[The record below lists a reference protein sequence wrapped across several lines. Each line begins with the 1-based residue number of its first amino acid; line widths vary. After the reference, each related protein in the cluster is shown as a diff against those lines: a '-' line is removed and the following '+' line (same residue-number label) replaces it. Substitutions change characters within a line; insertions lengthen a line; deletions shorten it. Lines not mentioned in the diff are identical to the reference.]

1 LQNDVYSIPAD
12 QLIRMLPRRSDGPE
26 ARFLDMLKDWDRV
39 LRSPSVAG
47 ALYEVW
53 ERHLRT
59 ALIQKIAGVSLGD
72 FTNYLNTQHAI
83 DYLKSLPVAD
93 QQQLLLSSLADA
105 GHEMEQKEGADPA
118 LWSWG
123 AMHTIT
129 FHHSLDQLPGGQT
142 LFDLGPL
149 SRPGDGDTVDA
160 TAGADLRQTSGAS
173 YREIFDLSNWDNA
186 LAINTPGQSG
196 QPGSR
201 HYSDLLPLWEAGQ
214 YFPLVYS
221 KEAVEENAADVL
233 TLLPE
238 AAAAIGNKQ

>member
-1 LQNDVYSIPAD
+1 MVLSGVLSKITAENQ
-12 QLIRMLPRRSDGPE
+12 SDIS
-26 ARFLDMLKDWDRV
+26 F
-39 LRSPSVAG
+39 
-47 ALYEVW
+47 Y
-53 ERHLRT
+53 
-59 ALIQKIAGVSLGD
+59 
-72 FTNYLNTQHAI
+72 TQQAM
-83 DYLKSLPVAD
+83 DYLKSLPAAD
-93 QQQLLLSSLADA
+93 QQQLLLSTLADA
-105 GHEMEQKEGADPA
+105 GHEMEQKEGTDPA

-129 FHHSLDQLPGGQT
+129 FRHSLDELPQGKR

-160 TAGADLRQTSGAS
+160 TAGPDFHQASGAS

-201 HYSDLLPLWEAGQ
+201 HYSDLLALWEAGQ

-238 AAAAIGNKQ
+238 ATSAIGNKQ

>member
-1 LQNDVYSIPAD
+1 
-12 QLIRMLPRRSDGPE
+12 MLPRRSEGPE

-53 ERHLRT
+53 ERRLGT
-59 ALIQKIAGVSLGD
+59 ALVQKMASVSLGD
-72 FTNYLNTQHAI
+72 FTSYLNTQQAM
-83 DYLKSLPVAD
+83 DYLKSLRASD
-93 QQQLLLSSLADA
+93 QQQLLLSTLADA
-105 GHEMEQKEGADPA
+105 GYDMEQKEGADPA

-129 FHHSLDQLPGGQT
+129 FRHALDELPQAKA

-160 TAGADLRQTSGAS
+160 TAGADFHQMSGAS
-173 YREIFDLSNWDNA
+173 YREIFDLSNWDNG

-233 TLLPE
+233 TLVP
-238 AAAAIGNKQ
+238 AAAAISDRR